1 MKIADADLENTL
13 VIGDGGKYGNSMSK
27 TQRIGAML
35 APAAAAI
42 YRLWARTLRYPCEN
56 WESVQKAADE
66 GRHIVFV
73 LWHDELFALPGY
85 GLRRGWRCVTIVS
98 QSKDGEVLAR
108 VLQNLGL
115 TTARGS
121 SSRGGVRAL
130 VSAYR
135 EMRDGRR
142 AVITVD
148 GPRGPR
154 HEVKDGPIFLA
165 HKAKARIV
173 PVRVRIHG
181 LRYVFKNAWDRFQIP
196 YPFSTCSILFG
207 KPYDVQAETLDQDAL
222 AVERARLQK
231 ALDDLGEELGLD

>member
-115 TTARGS
+115 TTAR
-121 SSRGGVRAL
+121 
-130 VSAYR
+130 
-135 EMRDGRR
+135 
-142 AVITVD
+142 
-148 GPRGPR
+148 
-154 HEVKDGPIFLA
+154 
-165 HKAKARIV
+165 IV